1 MRRLAIDLLPHDP
14 SLGLFVAPDIP
25 TDKLKNAIKDYA
37 KSVKIP
43 EVLALYDGTLL
54 GSAKDGALF
63 CKEALVFQNTD
74 LQDPQE
80 IRYDDIVRV
89 NLAKKFLRGTRVLL
103 DVNRGRATTEVALDF
118 SARPDAAKHVAH
130 FLSEAMLK
138 DVDFG
143 RDPGAE
149 SAPSPAETKSSGG
162 ASAQPPSSEPRTDRH
177 AVEDALDR
185 LQRAGQLTRDDKYR
199 MLGALGD

>member
-1 MRRLAIDLLPHDP
+1 MRTLAIELLPHDP
-14 SLGLFVAPDIP
+14 SLGLYVAPHIP
-25 TDKLKNAIKDYA
+25 TDKLSNAIKDYA
-37 KSVKIP
+37 RDVRIP
-43 EVLALYDGTLL
+43 EVLAIYDGTLL
-54 GSAKDGALF
+54 GSAKDGAVF
-63 CKEALVFQNTD
+63 CKERLVFQNND

-89 NLAKKFLRGTRVLL
+89 NLKKKFLRGARVLL

-118 SARPDAAKHVAH
+118 SARPDAGTHVAH

-143 RDPGAE
+143 RDA
-149 SAPSPAETKSSGG
+149 PAER
-162 ASAQPPSSEPRTDRH
+162 PFPSSAREPRTDRH

-185 LQRAGQLTRDDKYR
+185 LHQAGHLTREDKYR
-199 MLGALGD
+199 MLEALDE